1 MPLIFAKICG
11 VASSPIIL
19 KCLYGMRYRVSNI
32 CAWCGCDRVGM
43 YMKSAR
49 NLYVEFTKTETKCK
63 FCTYFVVLYRLT
75 HTNLNFV
82 FTVRNVYISGLMGI
96 ALPACTQLLLHL
108 RFKKISLY
116 YKTSFAVVNLF

>member
-1 MPLIFAKICG
+1 MGEWVSVVRSGVSGVSVVRSGVRVVRSG
-11 VASSPIIL
+11 VAR
-19 KCLYGMRYRVSNI
+19 GAWVRV
-32 CAWCGCDRVGM
+32 CVVWVVLGM

-82 FTVRNVYISGLMGI
+82 FTVRFVI
-96 ALPACTQLLLHL
+96 AVLVRNEKKL
-108 RFKKISLY
+108 RGCADINSAIADFKATDQI
-116 YKTSFAVVNLF
+116 